1 MRMQMITIHRNNQ
14 VSDDEEEEEE
24 EAGLAISYLTSFSR
38 LILKQSAASRSR
50 C

>member
-24 EAGLAISYLTSFSR
+24 AGLAISYLTAFSR